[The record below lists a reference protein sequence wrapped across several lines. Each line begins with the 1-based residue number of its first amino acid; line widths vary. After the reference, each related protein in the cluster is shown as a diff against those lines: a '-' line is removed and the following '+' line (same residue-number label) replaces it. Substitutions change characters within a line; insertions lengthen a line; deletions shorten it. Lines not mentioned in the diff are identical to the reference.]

1 MTREQHGDNNE
12 GQSSTLRADYYRY
25 DGRRRNGSD
34 GANSIAIDK
43 TTAMILGAIGSAAIA
58 VAIAGGTALVQKVD
72 DTARE
77 VEKGRAERI
86 AAFGEVSKN
95 ISVVETKVNQ
105 LITQTSQLEMRIE
118 RSMTH
123 DLEIRDKRIEM
134 IDKEIFKLQ
143 ETVNDVVRDTRRQGR

>member
-12 GQSSTLRADYYRY
+12 GQTSPLRADYYRY
-25 DGRRRNGSD
+25 DDRRRNGSD

-134 IDKEIFKLQ
+134 IDKEIVKLQ
-143 ETVNDVVRDTRRQGR
+143 ETLNDVVRDTRRQGR

>member
-134 IDKEIFKLQ
+134 IDKEIVKLQ
-143 ETVNDVVRDTRRQGR
+143 ETLNDVVRDTRRQGR

>member
-43 TTAMILGAIGSAAIA
+43 TTAMILGAMGSAAIA

-134 IDKEIFKLQ
+134 IDKEIVKLQ
-143 ETVNDVVRDTRRQGR
+143 ETLNDVVRDTRRQGR